1 MADVIETETQGG
13 QRGNKIGISK
23 QLMKNEDKSEKTKK
37 KFQQLVTF
45 DDMVNKWWPRCAL
58 TCVSSFQ
65 IFYRHLNVISSK
77 MQSYTTN
84 R

>member
-37 KFQQLVTF
+37 
-45 DDMVNKWWPRCAL
+45 NSNN
-58 TCVSSFQ
+58 SS
-65 IFYRHLNVISSK
+65 RS
-77 MQSYTTN
+77 MTW
-84 R
+84 